1 MLESAGTLKFS
12 KSRPCLVESWDYG
25 RKGILECRNWKLEET
40 FEIGHNLQSSR
51 ILHWFGYK
59 NSQRCFWNTNSQP
72 LPLTT
77 TSNFDSLCLGLSS
90 ESSIFKQWFLLS
102 SKFERSFFIMY
113 EFCLLDPL
121 FILQPLHELI
131 CSSCQI
137 YLYLGNKF
145 IPFSSNALLSTWYMS
160 ETVCVT
166 TRMATNWPCPQ
177 WTGLCAGS
185 SLSMMLVKW
194 LMNKIS
200 QVWVTQGKRFTLQF
214 CWCCLFW

>member
-1 MLESAGTLKFS
+1 MLYSVWTISQLFKIYVVRIFHIWDTLGDT
-12 KSRPCLVESWDYG
+12 RMWLV
-25 RKGILECRNWKLEET
+25 RFLTI
-40 FEIGHNLQSSR
+40 R
-51 ILHWFGYK
+51 I
-59 NSQRCFWNTNSQP
+59 
-72 LPLTT
+72 
-77 TSNFDSLCLGLSS
+77 
-90 ESSIFKQWFLLS
+90 
-102 SKFERSFFIMY
+102 
-113 EFCLLDPL
+113 DPL